1 MSISYSMR
9 TEDDLLVV
17 VASGADDSV
26 EQVKSYGEAVIM
38 EALRTGSRRILC
50 LETDLEYRLTTSET
64 FEVASHI
71 AEYAPRVARV
81 ALVCNP
87 AFADDAAFWENVVN
101 NRGLTVRFFP
111 DELSGRRWLAANW
124 TPAAAAA
131 GC

>member
-17 VASGADDSV
+17 EAAGADDSV
-26 EQVKSYGEAVIM
+26 AEVKAYGEAVIM

-50 LETDLEYRLTTSET
+50 LESALEYRLTTSET
-64 FEVASHI
+64 FEVASYI

-111 DELSGRRWLAANW
+111 DELSARRWLAANW
-124 TPAAAAA
+124 SPVATAA